1 MGKNILPKVAKKID
15 VIVNEGIANYDIVP
29 EIEKYLGHKLS
40 DNQITLYLIY
50 FAKPHGMKIAGTQ
63 YITDISNDFE
73 TILANAIHEMM
84 HPPFSA
90 ENPRFTAARAKL
102 VDDAF
107 FQKNF
112 ANRNASYGYPTYEGF
127 FEENCV
133 DALEVVIR
141 EKFDLIKEGP
151 RNYFRN
157 HDGGADGLG
166 AAIYSLIQQEDYVS
180 KGESFEEFLVRMIE
194 SGKLAAGRSKSC
206 MIHL

>member
-1 MGKNILPKVAKKID
+1 MLKKAHCTYTEEDRANFMLCKDDLKTVMNFLITSDFAGYWEKNILPKVTKKID
-15 VIVNEGIANYDIVP
+15 EIVNEGIANYDIVP
-29 EIEKYLGHKLS
+29 EIEKYLGHLLG
-40 DNQITLYLIY
+40 DDQIILYLIY

-112 ANRNASYGYPTYEGF
+112 ANRNASFGYPTYEGF
-127 FEENCV
+127 LEENCA

-151 RNYFRN
+151 RNYFR
-157 HDGGADGLG
+157 
-166 AAIYSLIQQEDYVS
+166 S
-180 KGESFEEFLVRMIE
+180 
-194 SGKLAAGRSKSC
+194 
-206 MIHL
+206 

>member
-1 MGKNILPKVAKKID
+1 MLKKAHCTYTVEERTNFMLCKDDLKTVMNFLITSDFAGYWEKNILPKVVKNID
-15 VIVNEGIANYDIVP
+15 EIVNEGIANYDIVP
-29 EIEKYLGHKLS
+29 EIEKYLGHKLGE
-40 DNQITLYLIY
+40 DQIILYLIY

-73 TILANAIHEMM
+73 AILANAIHEMM

-127 FEENCV
+127 LEENCA

-151 RNYFRN
+151 RNYFR
-157 HDGGADGLG
+157 
-166 AAIYSLIQQEDYVS
+166 S
-180 KGESFEEFLVRMIE
+180 
-194 SGKLAAGRSKSC
+194 
-206 MIHL
+206 